1 MTTPIQEKPPIL
13 DCSRGDSIAHNA
25 PRPSLLSSRQAQWK
39 GMYLEFQCQPPM
51 EVPEYAYRQHIITIP
66 TRYGVEVEEIVEGKS
81 RVASFQ
87 AGDINVAPLNLPR
100 QYRWQQEFEGI
111 HLILEPELI
120 DYAAPELVDPDT
132 IELVPHFIKAD
143 SLVHQI
149 AIALKTELEM
159 NGSGS
164 KLYAESAATFLAVHL
179 VQHYSTLKPCC
190 QRQEGGLSHC
200 KLKQAVDYIQDHLAE
215 EICLDELAGYLG
227 LSRYYFCR
235 LFKQSTGLSP
245 YQYVI
250 QCRVERAKYLLRRG
264 GLSLGDVALACGF
277 THQSH
282 LHRHFKRLTGV
293 TPKRFVN
300 S

>member
-1 MTTPIQEKPPIL
+1 MQEKPLIL
-13 DCSRGDSIAHNA
+13 DCAQGDSIAQYF
-25 PRPSLLSSRQAQWK
+25 PRPSLLSSHQAQWN

-51 EVPEYAYRQHIITIP
+51 EVPEYSYQQHIITIP
-66 TRYGVEVEEIVEGKS
+66 TRYGVEVEEIVEGKTQ
-81 RVASFQ
+81 ATSFQ
-87 AGDINVAPLNLPR
+87 AGDINVAPLSLPR
-100 QYRWQQEFEGI
+100 RYRWQQEFEGI

-120 DYAAPELVDPDT
+120 NYAAPELVDPDI
-132 IELVPHFIKAD
+132 IELVPHFIQAD
-143 SLVHQI
+143 PLIHQI
-149 AIALKTELEM
+149 AIALKTELER

-179 VQHYSTLKPCC
+179 LQHYSTVKPCC

-200 KLKQAVDYIQDHLAE
+200 KLKQAVDYIHDHLAE

-250 QCRVERAKYLLRRG
+250 QCRVERAKYLLKKG
-264 GLSLGDVALACGF
+264 DLSLADISVACGF

-293 TPKRFVN
+293 TPKQFL
-300 S
+300 SL

>member
-1 MTTPIQEKPPIL
+1 MTVNIQEKPPIL
-13 DCSRGDSIAHNA
+13 DCAQGDTIAKNF
-25 PRPSLLSSRQAQWK
+25 PRPCLLSSHQTQWN
-39 GMYLEFQCQPPM
+39 GMYLEFQRQPPM
-51 EVPEYAYRQHIITIP
+51 EVPEYAYQQHIITIP
-66 TRYGVEVEEIVEGKS
+66 TQYGVEVEEIVEGKTQA
-81 RVASFQ
+81 ASFHK
-87 AGDINVAPLNLPR
+87 GDINVAPLSLPR
-100 QYRWQQEFEGI
+100 RYRWQQVFEGI

-120 DYAAPELVDPDT
+120 NYAAPELVDPDT

-143 SLVHQI
+143 PLIHQM
-149 AIALKTELEM
+149 AITLKTELER

-190 QRQEGGLSHC
+190 QRQEGGLSHSR
-200 KLKQAVDYIQDHLAE
+200 LKQAVDYIHDRLAE
-215 EICLDELAGYLG
+215 DICLDEVAGYVG

-250 QCRVERAKYLLRRG
+250 QCRVERAKQLLRRG
-264 GLSLGDVALACGF
+264 GLSLGEIAVACGF

-293 TPKRFVN
+293 TPKKFLN
-300 S
+300 L

>member
-1 MTTPIQEKPPIL
+1 MTINIQDQPPIL
-13 DCSRGDSIAHNA
+13 DCTQTGSLAQIF
-25 PRPSLLSSRQAQWK
+25 PRPSLLSSHEAQWN

-51 EVPEYAYRQHIITIP
+51 EVPEYSYQQHIITIP
-66 TRYGVEVEEIVEGKS
+66 TRYGVEVEEIVEGKTQ
-81 RVASFQ
+81 VDSFY
-87 AGDINVAPLNLPR
+87 AGDINVAPLSLSR
-100 QYRWQQEFEGI
+100 RYRLQQEFEGI

-120 DYAAPELVDPDT
+120 DYAAPELVNPDT

-143 SLVHQI
+143 PLIHRM
-149 AIALKTELEM
+149 AITLKTELER

-179 VQHYSTLKPCC
+179 LQHYTTRKPK
-190 QRQEGGLSHC
+190 RKAHTGGLSHC
-200 KLKQAVDYIQDHLAE
+200 QLKQAVDYIHDRLAE
-215 EICLDELAGYLG
+215 EICLDQVAGYLG

-250 QCRVERAKYLLRRG
+250 QCRVKRAKQLLKRG
-264 GLSLGDVALACGF
+264 DLSLGDVALACGF

-300 S
+300 L

>member
-1 MTTPIQEKPPIL
+1 MTTPIQEKPLIL
-13 DCSRGDSIAHNA
+13 DCSQGNSIAQNF
-25 PRPSLLSSRQAQWK
+25 PRPFLLSSHEAQWNS
-39 GMYLEFQCQPPM
+39 MYLAFQRQPPM
-51 EVPEYAYRQHIITIP
+51 EVPEYSYQQHIVTIP
-66 TRYGVEVEEIVEGKS
+66 TRYGIEVEEIVEGKTQA
-81 RVASFQ
+81 ASFY
-87 AGDINVAPLNLPR
+87 AGDINVAPLSLTR
-100 QYRWQQEFEGI
+100 RYRWQQEFEGI

-120 DYAAPELVDPDT
+120 NYAAPELVNPDT

-143 SLVHQI
+143 LLIYHM
-149 AIALKTELEM
+149 AIALKTELER

-179 VQHYSTLKPCC
+179 VQHYSTLQPCC

-200 KLKQAVDYIQDHLAE
+200 KLKQAVDYIHEHLTE
-215 EICLDELAGYLG
+215 DICLDEIADYLG

-250 QCRVERAKYLLRRG
+250 QCRVERAKQLLRRR
-264 GLSLGDVALACGF
+264 GLSLGEIALACGF
-277 THQSH
+277 TNQSH